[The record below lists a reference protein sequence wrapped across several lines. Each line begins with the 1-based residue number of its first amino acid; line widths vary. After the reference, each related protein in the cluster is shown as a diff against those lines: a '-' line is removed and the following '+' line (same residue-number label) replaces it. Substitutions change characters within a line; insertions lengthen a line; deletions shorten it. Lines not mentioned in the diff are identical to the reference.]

1 MFFSIKSPFNLKK
14 QGHFWKQL
22 GILRP
27 FFQIKSLKSEK
38 SENYFETLCSL
49 PFYFR
54 HLSHNFVTSKTHSL
68 YPLPPPAPP
77 PSPGAMHQPW
87 NRVCDDLAPLQL
99 SSAETGPKSEPF
111 SETALRRQGMKK
123 ARVRRIFS
131 NALSLMFGVKLGGQA
146 AVFQGIRS
154 ITSLPGACSVPP

>member
-1 MFFSIKSPFNLKK
+1 MFWKGLGIFEVFFSIKSPFNLKK

-54 HLSHNFVTSKTHSL
+54 RSSHNFVTSIHTPFL
-68 YPLPPPAPP
+68 PLWPP

-87 NRVCDDLAPLQL
+87 NRICNDLVPIRLCLRRNWAKI
-99 SSAETGPKSEPF
+99 SINSENSFAASGDEKSEGA
-111 SETALRRQGMKK
+111 SEFFQRTLAHVWGQTWRTSRR
-123 ARVRRIFS
+123 F
-131 NALSLMFGVKLGGQA
+131 LGD
-146 AVFQGIRS
+146 
-154 ITSLPGACSVPP
+154 